1 MQDLI
6 KKNKIF
12 FFLFLFFLLTNFV
25 KYYFL
30 QTNFYDFGLFLNDL
44 YKIYKGESENL
55 IFPYIRIFNFFF
67 SKIFWISKEY
77 APYILILIKSLI
89 LASPLLIFKHK
100 EERFIYAI
108 FLPLH
113 YFSFFNYNTD
123 YLFIPLSLIFFYKIK
138 NIKYIY
144 FFFFTSYLIKSTISL
159 YLFFYLI
166 YYYIKTKDLKN
177 FLILKIIL
185 IIGSIYSLYVIYSFN
200 VYSEHS
206 DFYLYKNQITENF
219 LLKIFFI
226 IKNNFL
232 SNLSLS
238 LLFTIIIALLF
249 FGINTK
255 INLFYIFFIPY
266 LFFIAFGSQQFG
278 KINNHY
284 LIPIFAPIF
293 ISFIK
298 NYKNFRILNL
308 SFIIFIFISFN
319 PYPFSIINLTW
330 KNNLSLDNYL
340 NEDHK
345 IKSEILKIPDIEN
358 KIISVENSLNYYPL
372 YLANS
377 LFSFPLA
384 VNKVHIKKDNNVIKE
399 YQANYVV
406 IKNINSNIKRKF
418 YNDISLCNYSYN
430 NCHNAE
436 ITHKYNYQIELLNKS
451 YNKISEN
458 RYVIYK
464 KKIK

>member
-1 MQDLI
+1 MSELI

-12 FFLFLFFLLTNFV
+12 FFLFTFFSLTNFG

-44 YKIYKGESENL
+44 YKIYNGELENL
-55 IFPYIRIFNFFF
+55 IFPYISIFKFFF

-77 APYILILIKSLI
+77 TPYILISIKSLI
-89 LASPLLIFKHK
+89 LASPILIFKQR
-100 EERFIYAI
+100 EERIIYAI

-113 YFSFFNYNTD
+113 YFSFFNYNLD
-123 YLFIPLSLIFFYKIK
+123 YLFVPLSLIFFYKIK

-144 FFFFTSYLIKSTISL
+144 FFFFTSYLIKSTISF

-177 FLILKIIL
+177 FLIIKIIL
-185 IIGSIYSLYVIYSFN
+185 IIGFIYSLNVIYSYKIF
-200 VYSEHS
+200 SEHS

-219 LLKIFFI
+219 LLNIFFI
-226 IKNNFL
+226 LKENFS
-232 SNLSLS
+232 SNLNIF
-238 LLFTIIIALLF
+238 LFSTIIIILIL
-249 FGINTK
+249 FGINTQK
-255 INLFYIFFIPY
+255 NLLYIFFIPHF
-266 LFFIAFGSQQFG
+266 FFIAFGSEQFG

-293 ISFIK
+293 ISFIRNYK
-298 NYKNFRILNL
+298 NYKILNL
-308 SFIIFIFISFN
+308 SVIIFMLISFN
-319 PYPFSIINLTW
+319 PYPFSIVNLTW

-345 IKSEILKIPDIEN
+345 IKSEILKITDIEN

-372 YLANS
+372 YLANN

-384 VNKVHIKKDNNVIKE
+384 VNKVHTKKTNNIIKE
-399 YQANYVV
+399 FRADYVI

-418 YNDISLCNYSYN
+418 YNDLSLCNYSYN
-430 NCHNAE
+430 NCHNTE
-436 ITHKYNYQIELLNKS
+436 IKYKYINQIKLLNKF
-451 YNKISEN
+451 YDKIN
-458 RYVIYK
+458 NNGYVIYK